1 MKSAEIREAFLRF
14 FEEKGHTR
22 VPSSSLIPAND
33 PTLLFTNAGMNQFKD
48 CFLGLEKRAYTRAT
62 TSQKCVRAG
71 GKHNDLENVG
81 YTARHHTFFE
91 MLGNFSFGDYF
102 KRDAI
107 TYAWEFLTSEKWLN
121 LPKEKLWVTVYASDD
136 EAYDIWTQEVGVPA
150 ERMVRIG
157 DNKGAP
163 YASDNFWAM
172 GDTGPCGPCTEI
184 FFDHGEHIWGGP
196 PGSPEED
203 GDRYIEIWNN
213 VFMQFNRTADG
224 VLHPFLVAQ
233 PKQAPQE
240 VNLAV
245 EIPAGSFTK
254 YEIKED
260 GLVHVDRF
268 QSMPVAYPAN
278 YGSMPRTL
286 AGDNDPLDALVLTR
300 EPLHPGV
307 IVRFRPIGY
316 LKMVDGGEHDEK
328 IIGVPTDKV
337 DPTYANIRD
346 LADLPEIER
355 QRIEAFFR
363 VYKDLPAGRNP
374 VQLNGWGNAA
384 EARTLISEAMKRFE
398 K

>member
-1 MKSAEIREAFLRF
+1 MSIPFRRLPAF
-14 FEEKGHTR
+14 
-22 VPSSSLIPAND
+22 VM
-33 PTLLFTNAGMNQFKD
+33 LLLLPVVA
-48 CFLGLEKRAYTRAT
+48 AWA
-62 TSQKCVRAG
+62 
-71 GKHNDLENVG
+71 
-81 YTARHHTFFE
+81 
-91 MLGNFSFGDYF
+91 
-102 KRDAI
+102 RDAH
-107 TYAWEFLTSEKWLN
+107 
-121 LPKEKLWVTVYASDD
+121 
-136 EAYDIWTQEVGVPA
+136 VG
-150 ERMVRIG
+150 
-157 DNKGAP
+157 
-163 YASDNFWAM
+163 
-172 GDTGPCGPCTEI
+172 
-184 FFDHGEHIWGGP
+184 
-196 PGSPEED
+196 
-203 GDRYIEIWNN
+203 
-213 VFMQFNRTADG
+213 
-224 VLHPFLVAQ
+224 HPFLATQ
-233 PKQAPQE
+233 PAQAPAE
-240 VNLAV
+240 VLLAV
-245 EIPAGSFTK
+245 EIPAGSSIK
-254 YEIKED
+254 YEIGDD
-260 GLVHVDRF
+260 GLVFVDRVL
-268 QSMPVAYPAN
+268 SMPVAYPAN